1 VSGGRL
7 HSRASLAVSLLVP
20 LTLVA
25 LTMAVGANGTTA
37 LQGTVTT
44 ILCNLIVVLGL
55 QVFIGNSGVYSF
67 GQLGFASIGAYAA
80 ALLTLPAT
88 FAALQTPGLPHLI
101 ASAQL
106 GPLLSTLIAAA
117 ACGVLAAVVGLP
129 LMRTS
134 TLAIPISTFAFL
146 IVVYNVLANWDR
158 ISGGSSGLVSIPRTT
173 GIASAGL
180 WAGAAVVA
188 ALAFKWSAGGYRLQA
203 TREDEVAAHSL
214 GIGVTRERLIAF
226 ALSGVLCGIG
236 GALAA
241 HQSGVLI
248 PTTFYFG
255 ATVTT
260 VTMLVVGGAR
270 SVFGAVLGTIAVSTV
285 NEVLHNVEGGAHL
298 LGVVSIGRTPGLA
311 AIGVGLILLATMIAM
326 PDGLTGGREVGALAW
341 PGWLPGGNRLR
352 DRAARRIEHTGVCPI
367 DRAAESPRDIAAQ
380 GDGGGDALVAEG
392 ISVAF
397 GGLRVLRG
405 VDLTLRRGEALGL
418 IGPNGAGKTT
428 LVNVLS
434 GFLEPDTGTVSLD
447 GVDVSGRS
455 PAHLARAGLTRTF
468 QAALPFPHLSALE
481 SVAVGAM
488 GVGVGRR
495 EAVAVAAEVLD
506 RLEMREQAA
515 SRAGSLTPAS
525 QRLLG
530 VARVLAT
537 GPRYLLLDEPAAG
550 LSEVEGEDLVAILRG
565 VLEDFGCGILLIE
578 HEMSVV
584 MSLCPRV
591 QVIDDGVTLRV
602 GSPAEIQADP
612 AVVEAYLGSSYLAA
626 ASA

>member
-1 VSGGRL
+1 VSGARL
-7 HSRASLAVSLLVP
+7 RSPSSLGVTLLAP
-20 LTLVA
+20 LVLIA
-25 LTMAVGANGTTA
+25 LTMAVGANGTPS
-37 LQGTVTT
+37 LRETVTM

-67 GQLGFASIGAYAA
+67 GQLGFASAGAYVA
-80 ALLTLPAT
+80 ALLTLPAA
-88 FAALQTPGLPHLI
+88 FAALQTPALPHLI
-101 ASAQL
+101 ASTQL
-106 GPLLSTLIAAA
+106 GSLLATLAAAA
-117 ACGVLAAVVGLP
+117 ACGLLAAVVGLP

-146 IVVYNVLANWDR
+146 IVFYNVISNWDR
-158 ISGGSSGLVSIPRTT
+158 MTGGSGGLVSIPRTT
-173 GIASAGL
+173 GIGSAGL
-180 WAGAAVVA
+180 WAAAAVVV
-188 ALAFKWSAGGYRLQA
+188 ALAFKWSARGYRLQA
-203 TREDEVAAHSL
+203 TREDEVAARSL
-214 GIGVTRERLIAF
+214 GISVTRERLAAF
-226 ALSGVLCGIG
+226 ALSGVLCGVG

-241 HQSGVLI
+241 HQSGVLN

-260 VTMLVVGGAR
+260 VTMMVVGGAR
-270 SVFGAVLGTIAVSTV
+270 SVFGAVLGAIAVASV
-285 NEVLHNVEGGAHL
+285 NEVLRGYEGGADF
-298 LGVVSIGRTPGLA
+298 LGVLSIGRTPGLA

-326 PDGLTGGREVGALAW
+326 PDGLTGGREAGDLPWVRRLRALRPSLPSSPSGAVGTAKPEPVGSGAL
-341 PGWLPGGNRLR
+341 
-352 DRAARRIEHTGVCPI
+352 RAER
-367 DRAAESPRDIAAQ
+367 
-380 GDGGGDALVAEG
+380 

-397 GGLRVLRG
+397 GGLHVLRG
-405 VDLTLRRGEALGL
+405 VDLTLVRGEALGL

-434 GFLEPDTGTVSLD
+434 GFLAADAGTVSLD
-447 GVDVSGRS
+447 GVDVGGRS
-455 PAHLARAGLTRTF
+455 PDRLARAGLSRTF
-468 QAALPFPHLSALE
+468 QAALPFPNLSCLE

-488 GVGVGRR
+488 GVGIAKRR
-495 EAVAVAAEVLD
+495 AVAVAAEVLE
-506 RLEMREQAA
+506 RLGMREQAILP
-515 SRAGSLTPAS
+515 AGSLAPPS

-530 VARVLAT
+530 IARALAA

-550 LSEVEGEDLVAILRG
+550 LSEAEGEQLVAVLRD

-578 HEMSVV
+578 HEMRVV

>member
-1 VSGGRL
+1 VSGVRL
-7 HSRASLAVSLLVP
+7 RSRSSLGVSLLVP
-20 LTLVA
+20 LLLVA
-25 LTMAVGANGTTA
+25 LTMAVGANGTPS
-37 LQGTVTT
+37 LRDTVTL
-44 ILCNLIVVLGL
+44 ILCNLIIVLGL

-67 GQLGFASIGAYAA
+67 GQLGFASAGAYTA
-80 ALLTLPAT
+80 ALLTLPAA
-88 FAALQTPGLPHLI
+88 FAALQTPALPHLI

-106 GPLLSTLIAAA
+106 DPLLAILAAAA
-117 ACGVLAAVVGLP
+117 ACGLLAAVVGLP

-146 IVVYNVLANWDR
+146 IVFYNVISNWDR
-158 ISGGSSGLVSIPRTT
+158 MTGGSGGLVSIPRTT
-173 GIASAGL
+173 SIESAGL
-180 WAGAAVVA
+180 WAAAAVVM
-188 ALAFKWSAGGYRLQA
+188 ALAFKWSARGYRLQA
-203 TREDEVAAHSL
+203 TREDEVAARSL
-214 GIGVTRERLIAF
+214 GISVTGERLVAF
-226 ALSGVLCGIG
+226 ALSGMLCGIG

-241 HQSGVLI
+241 HQSGVLN

-260 VTMLVVGGAR
+260 VTMMVVGGSR
-270 SVFGAVLGTIAVSTV
+270 SVFGAVLGTIAVASV
-285 NEVLHNVEGGAHL
+285 NEVLRGYEGGADFF
-298 LGVVSIGRTPGLA
+298 GVLSIGRTPGLA

-326 PDGLTGGREVGALAW
+326 PDGLSGGREAGELSWVRRLRAMHLPTRPAASVAAEIAKPERPESGAL
-341 PGWLPGGNRLR
+341 R
-352 DRAARRIEHTGVCPI
+352 
-367 DRAAESPRDIAAQ
+367 
-380 GDGGGDALVAEG
+380 AEG

-405 VDLTLRRGEALGL
+405 VDLTLASGAALGL

-434 GFLEPDTGTVSLD
+434 GFLAPDGGTVSLD
-447 GVDVSGRS
+447 GIDVGGRS
-455 PAHLARAGLTRTF
+455 PARLARAGLSRTF
-468 QAALPFPHLSALE
+468 QAALPFPHLSGLE

-495 EAVAVAAEVLD
+495 RAVAVAADVLE
-506 RLEMREQAA
+506 RLGMREQAMLP
-515 SRAGSLTPAS
+515 AGSLPPAR

-530 VARVLAT
+530 VARALAT

-550 LSEVEGEDLVAILRG
+550 LSETEGEQLVAILRD

-591 QVIDDGVTLRV
+591 QVIDDGVTLRI

>member
-1 VSGGRL
+1 MSGGRL
-7 HSRASLAVSLLVP
+7 RSRSSLAVSLLVP
-20 LTLVA
+20 LALVA
-25 LTMAVGANGTTA
+25 LTMAVGASGTPS
-37 LQGTVTT
+37 LQGTVTM
-44 ILCNLIVVLGL
+44 ILCNLIIVLGL

-67 GQLGFASIGAYAA
+67 GQLGFASFGAYAA
-80 ALLTLPAT
+80 ALLTLPAA
-88 FAALQTPGLPHLI
+88 FAALQTPALPNLI

-106 GPLLSTLIAAA
+106 GSLLSTLIAAT
-117 ACGVLAAVVGLP
+117 ACGLLAAVVGLP

-134 TLAIPISTFAFL
+134 TLAIPISTFAFM

-158 ISGGSSGLVSIPRTT
+158 MSGGSSGLVSIPRTT
-173 GIASAGL
+173 GIESAGL
-180 WAGAAVVA
+180 WAGAAIVV
-188 ALAFKWSAGGYRLQA
+188 ALAFKWSASGYRLQA
-203 TREDEVAAHSL
+203 TREDEVAASSL

-226 ALSGVLCGIG
+226 GLSGMLCGVG
-236 GALAA
+236 GALAV
-241 HQSGVLI
+241 HQSGVLS

-260 VTMLVVGGAR
+260 VTMMVLGGAR
-270 SVFGAVLGTIAVSTV
+270 SVFGAVLGAIAVSSA
-285 NEVLHNVEGGAHL
+285 NEVLRGFEGGAHFF
-298 LGVVSIGRTPGLA
+298 GVFSIGDTPGLA

-326 PDGLTGGREVGALAW
+326 PDGLSGGREAGELAWARRLHAMRLPSGPAANGAVEMTKLERAGSGAL
-341 PGWLPGGNRLR
+341 R
-352 DRAARRIEHTGVCPI
+352 
-367 DRAAESPRDIAAQ
+367 
-380 GDGGGDALVAEG
+380 AEG

-397 GGLRVLRG
+397 GGLHVLRG

-434 GFLEPDTGTVSLD
+434 GFLAPDAGTVSLD
-447 GVDVSGRS
+447 GAGVSGRS
-455 PAHLARAGLTRTF
+455 PARLARAGLSRTF
-468 QAALPFPHLSALE
+468 QAALPFPHLSGLE

-495 EAVAVAAEVLD
+495 EAVAAAAEVLA
-506 RLEMREQAA
+506 RLGLREQAA
-515 SRAGSLTPAS
+515 LPAGSLPPAS

-530 VARVLAT
+530 VARALAT

-550 LSEVEGEDLVAILRG
+550 LSEVESEELVAILRG

-591 QVIDDGVTLRV
+591 QVLDDGVTLRI

-626 ASA
+626 TSA

>member
-1 VSGGRL
+1 
-7 HSRASLAVSLLVP
+7 
-20 LTLVA
+20 
-25 LTMAVGANGTTA
+25 MAVGANGTPS
-37 LQGTVTT
+37 LRGTVTM
-44 ILCNLIVVLGL
+44 ILCNLIIVLGL

-67 GQLGFASIGAYAA
+67 GQLGFASAGAYVA
-80 ALLTLPAT
+80 ALLTLPAA
-88 FAALQTPGLPHLI
+88 FAALQTPALPHWI

-106 GPLLSTLIAAA
+106 TPLLSTLVAAA
-117 ACGVLAAVVGLP
+117 ACGLLAAVVGLP

-146 IVVYNVLANWDR
+146 IVVYNVLANWDA

-173 GIASAGL
+173 SIGAAGL
-180 WAGAAVVA
+180 WAGAAVVV
-188 ALAFKWSAGGYRLQA
+188 ALAYKWSAHGYRLQA
-203 TREDEVAAHSL
+203 TREDEVAARSL
-214 GIGVTRERLIAF
+214 GIGVTGERLIAF

-241 HQSGVLI
+241 HQSGVLN

-260 VTMLVVGGAR
+260 VTMMVLGGAR
-270 SVFGAVLGTIAVSTV
+270 SVLGAVLGAIAVASV
-285 NEVLHNVEGGAHL
+285 NELLRGFEGGGHIF
-298 LGVVSIGRTPGLA
+298 GVLSIGRTPGLT

-326 PDGLTGGREVGALAW
+326 PDGLSGGREAGELAWVRQLRTMRPSPGSAANGAVAMKKIERSGKGAL
-341 PGWLPGGNRLR
+341 R
-352 DRAARRIEHTGVCPI
+352 
-367 DRAAESPRDIAAQ
+367 
-380 GDGGGDALVAEG
+380 AEG

-405 VDLTLRRGEALGL
+405 VDLTLQPGEALGL

-434 GFLEPDTGTVSLD
+434 GFLAPDAGTVSLD
-447 GVDVSGRS
+447 GADVSGRS
-455 PAHLARAGLTRTF
+455 PARLARAGLSRTF
-468 QAALPFPHLSALE
+468 QAALPFPHLNGLE

-495 EAVAVAAEVLD
+495 EAVTVASRVLD
-506 RLEMREQAA
+506 RLGMHEQAA
-515 SRAGSLTPAS
+515 VPAGSLPPAS

-530 VARVLAT
+530 VARALAT
-537 GPRYLLLDEPAAG
+537 APRYLLLDEPAAG
-550 LSEVEGEDLVAILRG
+550 LSEVEGGELIAILRA
-565 VLEDFGCGILLIE
+565 VLDDFGCGILLIE

-626 ASA
+626 ANA

>member
-1 VSGGRL
+1 MSGGRL
-7 HSRASLAVSLLVP
+7 RSRSSLAASLSIPLV
-20 LTLVA
+20 LIA
-25 LTMAVGANGTTA
+25 LTMAVGAGGTPS
-37 LQGTVTT
+37 LQGTVTM
-44 ILCNLIVVLGL
+44 ILCNLIIVLGL

-67 GQLGFASIGAYAA
+67 GQLGFAAAGAYAA
-80 ALLTLPAT
+80 ALLTLPAA
-88 FAALQTPGLPHLI
+88 FAALQTPGLPDLI

-106 GPLLSTLIAAA
+106 GPLLSTLIAAV
-117 ACGVLAAVVGLP
+117 ACGLLAAVVGLP

-146 IVVYNVLANWDR
+146 IVHYNVLANWDTV
-158 ISGGSSGLVSIPRTT
+158 SGGSSGLVSIPRTT
-173 GIASAGL
+173 GVESAGL
-180 WAGAAVVA
+180 WAAAAVVV
-188 ALAFKWSAGGYRLQA
+188 ALAFKWSARGYRLQA
-203 TREDEVAAHSL
+203 TREDEVAARSL
-214 GIGVTRERLIAF
+214 GISVTGERLIAF
-226 ALSGVLCGIG
+226 ALSGVLCGVG

-285 NEVLHNVEGGAHL
+285 NELLRNVEGGAHL
-298 LGVVSIGRTPGLA
+298 LGVVSVGRTPGLA
-311 AIGVGLILLATMIAM
+311 AIGVGLILLATMIAL
-326 PDGLTGGREVGALAW
+326 PNGLTGGREAGELT
-341 PGWLPGGNRLR
+341 WLDRLLGR
-352 DRAARRIEHTGVCPI
+352 SRSRSRVAGPSRAAPSDAVEAAKADAGSLEARGV
-367 DRAAESPRDIAAQ
+367 
-380 GDGGGDALVAEG
+380 
-392 ISVAF
+392 SVAF

-434 GFLEPDTGTVSLD
+434 GFLAPDAGTVSLD
-447 GVDVSGRS
+447 GVDVGGRS
-455 PAHLARAGLTRTF
+455 PARLARAGLTRTF
-468 QAALPFPHLSALE
+468 QAGLPFPHLSCLE
-481 SVAVGAM
+481 SVSVGAM

-495 EAVAVAAEVLD
+495 EAVAVAAETLT
-506 RLEMREQAA
+506 RLGMREQMALP
-515 SRAGSLTPAS
+515 AGSLPPAR

-530 VARVLAT
+530 VARALAT

-550 LSEVEGEDLVAILRG
+550 LSEGEGEELVTILSG
-565 VLEDFGCGILLIE
+565 VLDDFGCGILLIE

-602 GSPAEIQADP
+602 ASPAEILADP
-612 AVVEAYLGSSYLAA
+612 AVVEAYLGSSYMVA

>member
-25 LTMAVGANGTTA
+25 LTMAVGANATTA

-44 ILCNLIVVLGL
+44 ILCNLIIVLGL

-67 GQLGFASIGAYAA
+67 GQLGFASAGAYVA
-80 ALLTLPAT
+80 ALLTLPAA
-88 FAALQTPGLPHLI
+88 FAALQTPGLPHLV

-106 GPLLSTLIAAA
+106 GPLVSTLIAAA

-146 IVVYNVLANWDR
+146 IVFYNVLANWDR

-173 GIASAGL
+173 GIGSAGL

-188 ALAFKWSAGGYRLQA
+188 ALAFKWSARGYRLQA
-203 TREDEVAAHSL
+203 TREDEVAARSL
-214 GIGVTRERLIAF
+214 GISVTGERLIAF

-298 LGVVSIGRTPGLA
+298 LGVLSIGRTPGLA

-326 PDGLTGGREVGALAW
+326 PDGLTGGREAGGLSRVRRLRAMRPSLGPAANGAVELARAEPAAGGAL
-341 PGWLPGGNRLR
+341 
-352 DRAARRIEHTGVCPI
+352 C
-367 DRAAESPRDIAAQ
+367 
-380 GDGGGDALVAEG
+380 AEG
-392 ISVAF
+392 IAVAF

-405 VDLTLRRGEALGL
+405 VDLTLPRGEALGL

-434 GFLEPDTGTVSLD
+434 GFLAPDTGTVSLD

-455 PAHLARAGLTRTF
+455 PARLARAGLARTF
-468 QAALPFPHLSALE
+468 QAALPFPHLSGLE

-495 EAVAVAAEVLD
+495 EAVATAAEVLD
-506 RLEMREQAA
+506 RLGMREQAA
-515 SRAGSLTPAS
+515 SRAGSLPPAS

-530 VARVLAT
+530 VARALAT

-550 LSEVEGEDLVAILRG
+550 LSEVEGEDMVAILRG

-584 MSLCPRV
+584 MSLCPQV

-602 GSPAEIQADP
+602 GTPTEIQADP

>member
-1 VSGGRL
+1 MSGGRL
-7 HSRASLAVSLLVP
+7 RSRSSLSLSLLAP
-20 LTLVA
+20 LILVA
-25 LTMAVGANGTTA
+25 LTMAVGANGTPS
-37 LQGTVTT
+37 LRGTVTM
-44 ILCNLIVVLGL
+44 ILCNLIIVLGL

-67 GQLGFASIGAYAA
+67 GQLGFASAGAYVA
-80 ALLTLPAT
+80 ALLTLPAA
-88 FAALQTPGLPHLI
+88 FAALQTPALPHWI

-106 GPLLSTLIAAA
+106 TPLLSTLVAAA
-117 ACGVLAAVVGLP
+117 ACGLLAAVVGLP

-146 IVVYNVLANWDR
+146 IVVYNVLANWDA

-173 GIASAGL
+173 SIGAAGL
-180 WAGAAVVA
+180 WAGAAVVV
-188 ALAFKWSAGGYRLQA
+188 ALAYKWSTHGYRLQA
-203 TREDEVAAHSL
+203 TREDEVAARSL
-214 GIGVTRERLIAF
+214 GIGVTGERLIAF
-226 ALSGVLCGIG
+226 ALSGMLCGIG

-241 HQSGVLI
+241 HQSGVLN

-260 VTMLVVGGAR
+260 VTMMVLGGAR
-270 SVFGAVLGTIAVSTV
+270 SVLGAVLGAIAVASV
-285 NEVLHNVEGGAHL
+285 NELLRGFEGGGHIF
-298 LGVVSIGRTPGLA
+298 GVLSIGRTPGLT

-326 PDGLTGGREVGALAW
+326 PDGLSGGREAGELGWVRRLRTMRPSPGSAANGAVAMKKIERSGEGAL
-341 PGWLPGGNRLR
+341 R
-352 DRAARRIEHTGVCPI
+352 
-367 DRAAESPRDIAAQ
+367 
-380 GDGGGDALVAEG
+380 AEG

-405 VDLTLRRGEALGL
+405 VDLTLQPGEALGL

-434 GFLEPDTGTVSLD
+434 GFLAPDAGTVSLD
-447 GVDVSGRS
+447 GADVSGRS
-455 PAHLARAGLTRTF
+455 PARLARAGLSRTF
-468 QAALPFPHLSALE
+468 QAALPFPHLNGLE

-495 EAVAVAAEVLD
+495 EAVTVAARVLD
-506 RLEMREQAA
+506 RLGMHEQAA
-515 SRAGSLTPAS
+515 VPAGSLPPAS

-530 VARVLAT
+530 VARALAT

-550 LSEVEGEDLVAILRG
+550 LSEVEGGELIAILRA
-565 VLEDFGCGILLIE
+565 VLDDFGCGILLIE